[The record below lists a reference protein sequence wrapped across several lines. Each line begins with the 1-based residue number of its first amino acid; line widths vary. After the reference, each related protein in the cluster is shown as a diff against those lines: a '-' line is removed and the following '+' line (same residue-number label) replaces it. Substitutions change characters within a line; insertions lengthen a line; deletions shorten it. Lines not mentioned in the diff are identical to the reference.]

1 MQPNSQQLGVHGWD
15 VLGSAR
21 QCLAVLG
28 SAFGRARGSSPPPPP
43 QTSPSVRFSPF
54 SSGRV
59 FTIFT
64 NTMHGWRGVPAV
76 LGSAFEENREVV
88 TGITST
94 ITVSLTTPSSPYRS
108 SAYNTSVATA
118 RLDSRQFDVQLN
130 SQQLGAHGWY
140 ARQCPS
146 LHLGEQGGYR
156 GVITAITVITA
167 IITSIIITTVIIST
181 LADLGRSVLQQLA
194 SARDSRQLDPG
205 RAA

>member
-1 MQPNSQQLGVHGWD
+1 MAGTCS
-15 VLGSAR
+15 
-21 QCLAVLG
+21 AVLG
-28 SAFGRARGSSPPPPP
+28 SAWQCSAVHLEEHGGHHHHHHLKHHRRYVSLLFRAGGSSPSSPIPCMAGVGCRQCSVVHLKRTGRSSQASPPP
-43 QTSPSVRFSPF
+43 SPSASPH
-54 SSGRV
+54 R
-59 FTIFT
+59 
-64 NTMHGWRGVPAV
+64 HHH
-76 LGSAFEENREVV
+76 
-88 TGITST
+88 
-94 ITVSLTTPSSPYRS
+94 RS